1 LFPFGFLRKSHGTAL
16 RNDALVWPAPVE
28 YRFTRVAAARHAA
41 EGAHVARAGASNDL
55 LALRRYQAGDSH
67 RLIHWKASAR
77 LCRLMVRQFAAEST
91 ATYFLRI
98 ESAPELWVREE
109 QFELMCSFAATLA
122 EDLFAGDRLAGAS
135 VDSGTPIVIRQV
147 RDLESFMDQLALL
160 EWKAEDPESRRG
172 SPPGSGEGGAV
183 QAAPARNNVITFAPE
198 AARGVAAYVD
208 GQKTATA

>member
-1 LFPFGFLRKSHGTAL
+1 M
-16 RNDALVWPAPVE
+16 WPAPVE
-28 YRFTRVAAARHAA
+28 YRFTRVAAARRAA

-77 LCRLMVRQFAAEST
+77 LRRLMVRQFAAEST

-98 ESAPELWVREE
+98 ESAPELWLREE

-122 EDLFAGDRLAGAS
+122 EDLFAADRLAGTS
-135 VDSGTPIVIRQV
+135 VDSGPLLVIRQV

-160 EWKAEDPESRRG
+160 EWTAEGPESMRG
-172 SPPGSGEGGAV
+172 RQAGFGEAGSV
-183 QAAPARNNVITFAPE
+183 RPAPARNNVVTFAPE
-198 AARGVAAYVD
+198 AFRGVAAYVD

>member
-1 LFPFGFLRKSHGTAL
+1 MWRG
-16 RNDALVWPAPVE
+16 
-28 YRFTRVAAARHAA
+28 
-41 EGAHVARAGASNDL
+41 GASNDL

-122 EDLFAGDRLAGAS
+122 EDLLPGPSGGSIGRLRHSDRHPA
-135 VDSGTPIVIRQV
+135 V

-198 AARGVAAYVD
+198 AAGESQPTSMDRNGHSLASMSCGSCGGCSAVSWS
-208 GQKTATA
+208 